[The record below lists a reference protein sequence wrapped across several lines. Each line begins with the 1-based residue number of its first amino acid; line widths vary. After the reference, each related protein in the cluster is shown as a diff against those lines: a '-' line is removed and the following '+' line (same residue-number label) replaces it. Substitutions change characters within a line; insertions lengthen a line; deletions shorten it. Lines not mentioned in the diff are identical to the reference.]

1 MLSIV
6 GLFSGCDRP
15 DRYSLYVHKMAAGTY
30 VIDSKTGK
38 VYILNKGDVWVW
50 DPVSNELVM
59 QNVNEI
65 DKRKEE

>member
-38 VYILNKGDVWVW
+38 VYILNSGEVVVW
-50 DPVSNELVM
+50 DPVSNELVVQM
-59 QNVNEI
+59 VNET
-65 DKRKEE
+65 DKTKED